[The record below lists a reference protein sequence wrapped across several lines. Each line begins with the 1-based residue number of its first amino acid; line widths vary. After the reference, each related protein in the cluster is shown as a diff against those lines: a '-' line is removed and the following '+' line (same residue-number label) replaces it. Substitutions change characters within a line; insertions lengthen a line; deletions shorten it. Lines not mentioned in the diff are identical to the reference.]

1 MSQAFLKL
9 IAQRARMSAAVFRF
23 DGLVSGFDSDSLGGT
38 MHHDNRVARLWTFF
52 GIFKG
57 TVPLVLLVNSDTPG
71 SVNITDVVVEAFNSG
86 TVPHP

>member
-1 MSQAFLKL
+1 
-9 IAQRARMSAAVFRF
+9 
-23 DGLVSGFDSDSLGGT
+23 